1 MCKTIKI
8 LQIIGLSCGGGVE
21 SVIINYYRTIDKGKI
36 QFDFVVHKNPYKVF
50 SNEVKS
56 IGGKI
61 YEVTPYNKNVFLF
74 TYEIYKIIKDGNY
87 EIVHVNMNSLS
98 VFPLFAAWLA
108 GAKIRILHNHTTD
121 SLAEGLRTILKRLLR
136 PFAKMFANQ
145 YWACSKH
152 AAVWMYG
159 QKAVNEGKVT
169 IINNAIDLDKFAFNQ
184 EKRDILRSKLGLEGK
199 FVIGHVGRFMKAKNH
214 NFLIDIF
221 AEVVKQKDNAVLLL
235 IGEGVLMEDIRNK
248 VSNLHLTDKV
258 FFLGVRNDVADLYNA
273 MDVFVLPSFYE
284 GLPVVGVE
292 VQANGLPIIVSEE
305 VFSEV
310 KISNYISFIDLNT
323 NIKVWSE
330 ECIKISRMER
340 KQAKCKILKAGFDI
354 SVESSKL
361 EERYIQLSLDL
372 TKK

>member
-21 SVIINYYRTIDKGKI
+21 SVIINYYRTIDKSKI

-50 SNEVKS
+50 SDEVKR

-121 SLAEGLRTILKRLLR
+121 SLAEGLRTILKRLLK

-145 YWACSKH
+145 YWACSRH

-159 QKAVNEGKVT
+159 QKVVNEGKVT

-199 FVIGHVGRFMKAKNH
+199 FVIGHVGRFMKQKNH
-214 NFLIDIF
+214 DFLIDIF

-248 VSNLHLTDKV
+248 VINLHLIDKV
-258 FFLGVRNDVADLYNA
+258 FFLGVRNDIADLYNV
-273 MDVFVLPSFYE
+273 MDVFLFPSLYE
-284 GLPVVGVE
+284 GLGMAAVE
-292 VQANGLPIIVSEE
+292 AQSNGLPVIASTE
-305 VFSEV
+305 VPKEGNLSKNVINLYLSAGKEKWVQEV
-310 KISNYISFIDLNT
+310 IDSHRNSNIECFMSAMRFKYDI
-323 NIKVWSE
+323 NIE
-330 ECIKISRMER
+330 
-340 KQAKCKILKAGFDI
+340 
-354 SVESSKL
+354 
-361 EERYIQLSLDL
+361 
-372 TKK
+372 TKKIEKLYLHFRK